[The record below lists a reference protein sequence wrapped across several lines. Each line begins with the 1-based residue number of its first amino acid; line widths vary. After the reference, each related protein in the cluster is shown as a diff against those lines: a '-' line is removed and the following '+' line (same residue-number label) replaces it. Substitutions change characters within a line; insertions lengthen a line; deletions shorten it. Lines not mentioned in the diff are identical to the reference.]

1 MRSIIFS
8 AVAFL
13 FIITPH
19 LHAQCSDAGACV
31 IGSAPAESRHQVSL
45 RYVFGSSGGD
55 DPLTFHTIQLDG
67 VLDLIEGGALIL
79 RLPYRIIDGPL
90 GSTSGI
96 GDLTLLW
103 RQQLWSDHGNTLSL
117 QAGGKVGT
125 GPVNEEGLPQA
136 YQPGLGTNDIIV
148 GLSYETAPWIF
159 AAGYQLSTGRS
170 DNEVDRLAR
179 GDDLFAR
186 AGYRTFVDDVN
197 LGLEVIAIKRLAE
210 DNVRHP
216 VVDDGEFFIDVP
228 DSDQLQ
234 VNVMGTSSYEIDDR
248 ISLLGQV
255 AVPLLQRDVNIDGL
269 KRSLT
274 LSVGVQVGI

>member
-1 MRSIIFS
+1 MRRSILPAAIL
-8 AVAFL
+8 L
-13 FIITPH
+13 FIITRQ
-19 LHAQCSDAGACV
+19 LGAQCSDAGTCV
-31 IGSAPAESRHQVSL
+31 IGGAPVESRHQLSL
-45 RYVFGSSGGD
+45 RYVYGSSGGD
-55 DPLTFHTIQLDG
+55 DALTFHTVQFDG

-79 RLPYRIIDGPL
+79 RLPYRSIDGPL
-90 GSTSGI
+90 GSASGV

-103 RQQLWSDHGNTLSL
+103 RQQIWTEFGSNLSL
-117 QAGGKVGT
+117 QVGGKFAT
-125 GPVNEEGLPQA
+125 GAVNEEGLPQA
-136 YQPGLGTNDIIV
+136 YQPGLGTNDVIV

-186 AGYRTFVDDVN
+186 AGYRTFIDDVN
-197 LGLEVIAIKRLAE
+197 LGLEVIAIQRLAE
-210 DNVRHP
+210 DNIRHP
-216 VVDDGEFFIDVP
+216 VIDDGEFFIDVP

-234 VNVMGTSSYEIDDR
+234 VNILGSSSYEIDER

-269 KRSLT
+269 KRALT
-274 LSVGVQVGI
+274 VSVGVQVGI

>member
-1 MRSIIFS
+1 MRRSILP
-8 AVAFL
+8 AVVFL
-13 FIITPH
+13 FIITQS

-31 IGSAPAESRHQVSL
+31 IGGAPVESRHQVSL

-55 DPLTFHTIQLDG
+55 DPLTFHTVQFDG

-79 RLPYRIIDGPL
+79 RLPYRMIDGPL

-117 QAGGKVGT
+117 QAGGKIAT

-136 YQPGLGTNDIIV
+136 YQPGLGTNDVIV

-159 AAGYQLSTGRS
+159 AAGYQISTGRS
-170 DNEVDRLAR
+170 DNDVDRLAR

-186 AGYRTFVDDVN
+186 AGYRTFIDDVN
-197 LGLEVIAIKRLAE
+197 LGLEVIAIQRLAE
-210 DNVRHP
+210 DNIRHP
-216 VVDDGEFFIDVP
+216 VVDDGEFFVDVP

-234 VNVMGTSSYEIDDR
+234 VNVMGTSSYEIDER

-269 KRSLT
+269 KRALT
-274 LSVGVQVGI
+274 VSVGVQVGI